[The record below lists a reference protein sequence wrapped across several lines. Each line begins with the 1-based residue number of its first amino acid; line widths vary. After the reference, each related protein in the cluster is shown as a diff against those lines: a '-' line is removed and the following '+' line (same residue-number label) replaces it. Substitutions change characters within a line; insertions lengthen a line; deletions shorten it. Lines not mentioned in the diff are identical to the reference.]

1 MGANCRNSRR
11 PRPEEVVWVPTPSF
25 KVRRYP
31 SITDRYPLLFNLRH
45 IDGSQPGAV
54 ILSVGVVLPLDK
66 HVQTEKKLFAL
77 SHAVI
82 FGAAQKLHPGFV
94 LALSFLLLPSIP
106 DGHQNF
112 NKLPQVAS
120 QV

>member
-1 MGANCRNSRR
+1 M
-11 PRPEEVVWVPTPSF
+11 
-25 KVRRYP
+25 
-31 SITDRYPLLFNLRH
+31 
-45 IDGSQPGAV
+45 

-66 HVQTEKKLFAL
+66 HVQTEEKKLFSP